1 MKSLLQSLLNP
12 AHPLRSGVLFWCSFS
27 LIGVVIQGVRWD
39 ENYEFAQV
47 LLGQVPF
54 PEDHPLHQYV
64 WRLFSIQ
71 HISLAGLMIFVKDPL
86 WVNGFRNVLFL
97 LSSTVPVYLWG
108 TSLSRRPLIG
118 HVAVVLILM
127 EIHVPFLSSYP
138 IHVWPGVFSNGPVG
152 LGYMLLSA
160 WALATGRHRLA
171 GGLIGFA
178 PLVHLGQFPPL
189 LAMTVLYLGWLA
201 IKKHHP
207 EAKRL
212 VLASLPGV
220 TMTILLGLILRA
232 YSTPP
237 PTDGA
242 YFTAAEPMRIWHH
255 FMAHFASHRAIPYT
269 IGHILLAGSL
279 LFGVQLLWLQRRE
292 KRTASTGSPPLS
304 DPTTA
309 WAIIYLA
316 IASLTVWI
324 IMAIHYAAGSDVP
337 FLFAAWLPYRLM
349 NHVGPLLIP
358 LLLAVTLRRSTS
370 EAPVWL
376 PLLLLATLLG
386 PLLQLVSVELATRYI
401 TEGDYLF
408 FLLFGL
414 ASSVLTRTSTDG
426 SPPWGLRASV
436 LLSMVLLA
444 CFHQFGAACMALG
457 WITGLLPTPPRPTAR
472 ELRGLATCLVAVL
485 LIVLLTKHGERSK
498 HLFVEPIF
506 QQVAQYLEEAG
517 EDDAMVLTPYQQIG
531 TQMKTGHPIMADMAT
546 QFYGMYVPPIAPS
559 VAAIFQDFYGLQ
571 FDPNAPASQA
581 DLPWY
586 GVWPAKSLKEWQH
599 LSVKYELHYVL
610 APDFMDLPLEKVV
623 DGNGNNLYKI
633 PLSQ

>member
-27 LIGVVIQGVRWD
+27 LIGVVVQGVRWD

-201 IKKHHP
+201 IKKQHP

-212 VLASLPGV
+212 VLALLPGV

-242 YFTAAEPMRIWHH
+242 YYTAAEPMRIWHH

-292 KRTASTGSPPLS
+292 KRTASTWSPPLS

-324 IMAIHYAAGSDVP
+324 IMAIHYVAGSDVP

-386 PLLQLVSVELATRYI
+386 P
-401 TEGDYLF
+401 
-408 FLLFGL
+408 
-414 ASSVLTRTSTDG
+414 
-426 SPPWGLRASV
+426 
-436 LLSMVLLA
+436 
-444 CFHQFGAACMALG
+444 
-457 WITGLLPTPPRPTAR
+457 
-472 ELRGLATCLVAVL
+472 
-485 LIVLLTKHGERSK
+485 
-498 HLFVEPIF
+498 
-506 QQVAQYLEEAG
+506 
-517 EDDAMVLTPYQQIG
+517 
-531 TQMKTGHPIMADMAT
+531 
-546 QFYGMYVPPIAPS
+546 
-559 VAAIFQDFYGLQ
+559 
-571 FDPNAPASQA
+571 
-581 DLPWY
+581 
-586 GVWPAKSLKEWQH
+586 
-599 LSVKYELHYVL
+599 
-610 APDFMDLPLEKVV
+610 
-623 DGNGNNLYKI
+623 
-633 PLSQ
+633 